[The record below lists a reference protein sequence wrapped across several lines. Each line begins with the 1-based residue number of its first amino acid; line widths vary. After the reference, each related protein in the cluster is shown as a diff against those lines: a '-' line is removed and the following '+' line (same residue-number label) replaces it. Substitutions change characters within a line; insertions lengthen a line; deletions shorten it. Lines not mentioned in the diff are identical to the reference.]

1 LLEITIALMTTAAL
15 GLSFHTTR
23 WWGLAASTALAWL
36 YPVAILPLF
45 FMTAFGLY
53 LFYRFHT
60 RKPRRNFMTSYLD
73 SIATRDPTCPGLG

>member
-1 LLEITIALMTTAAL
+1 MLEITIALMTTAAL

-36 YPVAILPLF
+36 YPVAILSLF
-45 FMTAFGLY
+45 LTAFGLY

-60 RKPRRNFMTSYLD
+60 RKSRRNS
-73 SIATRDPTCPGLG
+73 